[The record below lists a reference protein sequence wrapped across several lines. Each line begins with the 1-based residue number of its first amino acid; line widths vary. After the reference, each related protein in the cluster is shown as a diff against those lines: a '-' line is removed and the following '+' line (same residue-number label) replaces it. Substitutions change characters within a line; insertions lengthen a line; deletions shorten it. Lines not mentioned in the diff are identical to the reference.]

1 MELMQNGLA
10 VFLVVF
16 GIFFLL
22 TGSVALVR
30 LPDFFTRTHAISK
43 ADMLGLV
50 LVLLGVAVYE
60 GLTQNAV
67 KLLIAVAFL
76 GFATPIGAHALVK
89 AAVRKGLRPWTR
101 EHPAEGEG
109 EES

>member
-1 MELMQNGLA
+1 MELIQNGLA
-10 VFLVVF
+10 IFLVAF

-50 LVLLGVAVYE
+50 LILLGVAAYE
-60 GLTQNAV
+60 GLTLNAA
-67 KLLIAVAFL
+67 KLVVAVLFL
-76 GFATPIGAHALVK
+76 AFATPVGAHALVK
-89 AAVRKGLRPWTR
+89 SALRAGLRPWTR
-101 EHPAEGEG
+101 QNPTEGEKD
-109 EES
+109 